1 MKLIH
6 SGFDKLVFAVRGAA
20 KPSTIQ
26 HLDLY
31 KEQAVLEQRDISVPF
46 EGDSGTRKGIISQT
60 GAKGGYTYLLNFDD
74 VLGHFICIKKNLSL
88 NQWNAHVTINALA
101 LAVFGW
107 EEAVARV
114 FSDLAI
120 IGFSDNGVSL
130 NRIDYAMDFLNAG
143 IVLDPNHF
151 VAHSRVKKAAHKLE
165 LNGYFRGQSCE
176 SVTLG
181 SRSNRQIIIYDK
193 LREVT
198 DKHKP
203 AWFKIWNLDRKDVT
217 QTVHRAEIR
226 LGKNELLKREIRT
239 FDDLR
244 NKLIA
249 AMSHAARVIR
259 YVTPREADQ
268 NISRW
273 PNHPLWDHVQTHIR
287 EHVLRNPNYVD
298 PDPVK
303 QVIREQKA
311 IESKKQVLGNMANL
325 SVFEDFDPENLKN
338 EMMKL
343 MKSELSHI
351 TSDPEHRFWKS
362 RTKTQDKFM
371 FLSQEPS

>member
-1 MKLIH
+1 MKIIH
-6 SGFDKLVFAVRGAA
+6 SGFDKLVFAVKGAA

-31 KEQAVLEQRDISVPF
+31 KEQAVKEQRDITVPF
-46 EGDSGTRKGIISQT
+46 EGDTRRGLIAQT
-60 GAKGGYTYLLNFDD
+60 GAQGGYTYLLNFDGD
-74 VLGHFICIKKNLSL
+74 LGHFICIKKNLSL

-114 FSDLAI
+114 FSDLAL

-143 IVLDPNHF
+143 IELNPKHF
-151 VAHSRVKKAAHKLE
+151 VAHSRVKKSSNKLE
-165 LNGYFRGQSCE
+165 LNGYFRGQLCE

-181 SRSNRQIIIYDK
+181 KMPNRQIIIYDK

-198 DKHKP
+198 DKRKP
-203 AWFKIWNLDRKDVT
+203 AWFKIWNLDQKDIT
-217 QTVHRAEIR
+217 QTIHRAEIR
-226 LGKNELLKREIRT
+226 LGKNELLYREIRT

-244 NKLIA
+244 AKLIA
-249 AMSHAARVIR
+249 AMSHAAQVIR
-259 YVTPREADQ
+259 YVTPRETDQ
-268 NISRW
+268 NVSRW
-273 PNHPLWDHVQTHIR
+273 PNHPLWDHVQAHIR

-298 PDPVK
+298 PAPVK
-303 QVIREQKA
+303 EVIREQKA

-325 SVFEDFDPENLKN
+325 SVFEDFDPENLQS
-338 EMMKL
+338 EMMQF
-343 MKSELSHI
+343 MERELSRI
-351 TSDPEHRFWKS
+351 TVDPEHRFWKS
-362 RTKTQDKFM
+362 RAKTQDRFK
-371 FLSQEPS
+371 FLSQETS